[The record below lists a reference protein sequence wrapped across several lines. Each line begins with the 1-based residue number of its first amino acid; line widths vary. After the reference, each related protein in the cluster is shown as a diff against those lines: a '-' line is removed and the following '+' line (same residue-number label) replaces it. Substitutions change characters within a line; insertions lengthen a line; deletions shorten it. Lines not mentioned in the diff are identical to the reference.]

1 MRDPV
6 APCLDAPEPAAVLA
20 AFGEPGEVTAY
31 AEVAGG
37 WSNRVWRLTTT
48 RGDYAVKELR
58 NAWGEPRW
66 LEWLDEGWRLELAA
80 RDAGLAMPEPVANP
94 VTGEALAY
102 VVRSDG
108 PDEAP
113 VRLHRWVESAPVPRE
128 PVAPDLARWVGS
140 TLATVH
146 ALALRPTAPDLYSG
160 RVGLTTAD
168 VWPDLVARSRAAG
181 APWAEDLAAAEGV
194 ARRASELLAPWD
206 PADEI
211 LCHGDVD
218 QKNLLLAPDGP
229 QLCDWDVVLPRLPAH
244 DLAEAA
250 LSVASW
256 RSPDVVAAVVAGYRE
271 AGGEARPVVATDLGP
286 SLASRLGWIRFT
298 VDRALERAGAPGGD
312 VPAPDV
318 AALVRDLEQ
327 RVAVATPSD
336 RVDAG
341 VSAAERPA
349 SAAVRSARPGES
361 G

>member
-1 MRDPV
+1 
-6 APCLDAPEPAAVLA
+6 VLA

-66 LEWLDEGWRLELAA
+66 LEWLAEGWRLELAA
-80 RDAGLAMPEPVANP
+80 RAGGVAMPEPIANRR
-94 VTGEALAY
+94 TGQPTAY
-102 VVRSDG
+102 VARSEG
-108 PDEAP
+108 SGEAP
-113 VRLHRWVESAPVPRE
+113 VRLHRWVESEPVPRE
-128 PVAPDLARWVGS
+128 PVGPDLARWVGR

-146 ALALRPTAPDLYSG
+146 ALALRPTAADLYSG

-168 VWPDLVARSRAAG
+168 VWPDLVARSRAVG

-194 ARRASELLAPWD
+194 ARRASELLVPWD

-229 QLCDWDVVLPRLPAH
+229 RLCDWDVVLPRRPAH

-250 LSVASW
+250 LSMASW
-256 RSPDVVAAVVAGYRE
+256 RSPDVAVAVVSAYRD
-271 AGGEARPVVATDLGP
+271 AGGSSRPPEPSDLGP

-298 VDRALERAGAPGGD
+298 VDRALDATQGD
-312 VPAPDV
+312 STDAPDV
-318 AALVRDLEQ
+318 TALVTDLEH
-327 RVAVATPSD
+327 RVAVATSL
-336 RVDAG
+336 
-341 VSAAERPA
+341 
-349 SAAVRSARPGES
+349 
-361 G
+361 